1 MTKIKVLV
9 LTDNKILLKN
19 FLEIIKEQ
27 SLAEKHNFVFYY
39 SFNNQKPEELIAILS
54 TIRPIN
60 LKDNEEYIINNYDL
74 LFSLHCKQIFPS
86 SITKNKICINV
97 HPGYNPFNRGW
108 YPQVFSIINKKPIG
122 ATIHLM
128 DEEIDH
134 GAIIDRKQVK
144 IDSYDNSES
153 LYNKILRTETD
164 LLKENL
170 RSILS
175 RNIKTSETENEGNYN
190 GKKDFKNLCNINLND
205 KLTFREAIDK
215 LRALTHGNFY
225 NAYFID
231 EDNNKIY
238 VQIILKKSDE

>member
-1 MTKIKVLV
+1 MKVLV

-19 FLEIIKEQ
+19 FIEIIQEQ
-27 SLAEKHNFVFYY
+27 SLFEKHYFGFYY
-39 SFNNQKPEELIAILS
+39 SFNNHNPEELIAILN
-54 TIRPIN
+54 TIKPLN
-60 LKDNEEYIINNYDL
+60 LNDYEEYIINNYDL
-74 LFSLHCKQIFPS
+74 LFSLHCKQIFPANL
-86 SITKNKICINV
+86 TKNKICINV

-134 GAIIDRKQVK
+134 GTIIERKQVK
-144 IDSYDNSES
+144 IDSYDDSES
-153 LYNKILRTETD
+153 LYKKTLKIETE
-164 LLKENL
+164 LLKANL
-170 RSILS
+170 SSILS
-175 RNIKTSETENEGNYN
+175 GKIKTFEPEIEGNYN
-190 GKKDFKNLCNINLND
+190 SKKDFKNLCKINLED
-205 KLTFREAIDK
+205 KVTFREAIDK
-215 LRALTHGNFY
+215 LRAFTHGNFY